1 MTTEAPFQTLAEANE
16 WFAAG
21 KAEHGARGFT
31 ATAEYH
37 AHYAAFRA
45 LFDADKLGPRRSQS
59 RPPAVARRPVRQ
71 PARPL
76 HSPRLTFR

>member
-45 LFDADKLGPRRSQS
+45 LFDADKPARVARKAARQQS
-59 RPPAVARRPVRQ
+59 REGQSASLLGHCIRR
-71 PARPL
+71 A
-76 HSPRLTFR
+76 